1 VYRVLV
7 VDDEQIVLDAIK
19 FMINKR
25 EDEVVV
31 CGTASSGREAIEMT
45 KNLIPDIIIMDI
57 RMPGING
64 IEAIKEIKHYY
75 PEIRFVIIS
84 AYEQFE
90 FAKQAVQLGV
100 KEYLLKPINR
110 AKLNGVL
117 NQIINELE
125 IERQQKNR
133 DLETMERLQNM
144 MPFLENGFIYS
155 IISNSDALTEMK
167 KVIQLLDV
175 KCDCGY
181 LMILQFHIQS
191 DHKIELRAEY
201 KMDHK
206 SEPRQESHIDAFNTH
221 LNLHE
226 KSDQLREIIKYKC
239 NAIVGPLMIN
249 KMVLF
254 VPSRHL
260 ENDYD
265 SRVEATNLA
274 ECLQSK
280 IEETF
285 KVECSVGISSIVGLS
300 ELYYAYGQANKAINK
315 TTSNEIYHI
324 ADLYEDYDE
333 SREKLKF
340 QSLLIEA
347 LAHGRLEKSLKY
359 FDSLFE
365 RIKDQQDHVF
375 ELVVLIFRIAHDEG
389 IEENQMINY
398 STYLKEISQI
408 EGQQSNYQWIVA
420 RMKYISA
427 QIQIKKDQK
436 CSAMVERTK
445 AHLNHHFTDELTL
458 EAVAR
463 LQNVSPQYLSKVFKE
478 ETRFTFVEFLTK
490 LRIEMAQRL
499 MSESDKSV
507 KEICYDVG
515 YSDPNYFSR
524 LFRKQ
529 TGLMPTE
536 YIGQFRVRER

>member
-1 VYRVLV
+1 MYRVLV
-7 VDDEQIVLDAIK
+7 VDDEQIVLDALK
-19 FMINKR
+19 FMISKR

-45 KNLIPDIIIMDI
+45 KSLIPDIVIMDI

-117 NQIINELE
+117 NQIISELE
-125 IERQQKNR
+125 NERQQKNR

-155 IISNSDALTEMK
+155 IISNSDALNEMK

-181 LMILQFHIQS
+181 LMILQFHINEAHQT
-191 DHKIELRAEY
+191 A
-201 KMDHK
+201 
-206 SEPRQESHIDAFNTH
+206 HIDAFNTH

-226 KSDQLREIIKYKC
+226 KADQLREIVKYKC

-249 KMVLF
+249 KMVIF
-254 VPSRHL
+254 VPSRQL
-260 ENDYD
+260 GNDYD

-274 ECLQSK
+274 ECLQAK
-280 IEETF
+280 IEEAF
-285 KVECSVGISSIVGLS
+285 AIECSVGISSVVGLS

-315 TTSNEIYHI
+315 TSSNEIYHI
-324 ADLYEDYDE
+324 ADLYEDYDA
-333 SREKLKF
+333 SREKLKY
-340 QSLLIEA
+340 QSQLIEA
-347 LAHGRLEKSLKY
+347 LTHGRLEKSLKY

-365 RIKDQQDHVF
+365 VIKEQQDQIF
-375 ELVVLIFRIAHDEG
+375 ELVVLIFRIAHDEA

-408 EGQQSNYQWIVA
+408 EGKQALYQWIVA
-420 RMKYISA
+420 RMKFISS

-445 AHLNHHFTDELTL
+445 QHLNHHFTDELTL
-458 EAVAR
+458 EGVAR

-478 ETRFTFVEFLTK
+478 ETRFTFVEFLTR
-490 LRIEMAQRL
+490 LRIELAQRL
-499 MSESDKSV
+499 MMDSDKSV
-507 KEICYDVG
+507 KEICYEVG

>member
-1 VYRVLV
+1 MFRVLV

-19 FMINKR
+19 FMISKR
-25 EDEVVV
+25 EDDVVV

-45 KNLIPDIIIMDI
+45 KSLVPDIVIMDI

-75 PEIRFVIIS
+75 PDIRFVIIS

-117 NQIINELE
+117 NQIIGELE
-125 IERQQKNR
+125 SERQQKNR

-155 IISNSDALTEMK
+155 IITNSDALHEMK

-181 LMILQFHIQS
+181 LMILQFHS
-191 DHKIELRAEY
+191 FAESRMVDN
-201 KMDHK
+201 KNNAA
-206 SEPRQESHIDAFNTH
+206 HIDAFNTH

-226 KSDQLREIIKYKC
+226 KADQLREIIKYKC

-249 KMVLF
+249 KMVIF
-254 VPSRHL
+254 VPSRGM

-265 SRVEATNLA
+265 ARVEATNLA

-280 IEETF
+280 IKEAF
-285 KVECSVGISSIVGLS
+285 SIECSVGISSIVVLS

-315 TTSNEIYHI
+315 TSSNEIYHI
-324 ADLYEDYDE
+324 ADLYEDYDA

-340 QSLLIEA
+340 QSQLIEA
-347 LAHGRLEKSLKY
+347 LTHGRLEKALKY

-365 RIKDQQDHVF
+365 LIREQHELVF
-375 ELVVLIFRIAHDEG
+375 ELVVLIFRIANDEG

-398 STYLKEISQI
+398 GTYLKEISQI
-408 EGQQSNYQWIVA
+408 EGDQALYQWIVA
-420 RMKYISA
+420 RMKYISS
-427 QIQIKKDQK
+427 QIQTKKDLK
-436 CSAMVERTK
+436 CCAMVERTK
-445 AHLNHHFTDELTL
+445 HHLTHHFTDELTL

-478 ETRFTFVEFLTK
+478 ETRSTFVEFLTR
-490 LRIEMAQRL
+490 LRIEMAQKL
-499 MSESDKSV
+499 MVESDKSV
-507 KEICYDVG
+507 KEICYEVG

-529 TGLMPTE
+529 TGVMPTE